1 MEYDEQMIN
10 SIKERMVKAGKTV
23 AVAESVTAGHLQ
35 AALSAAVE
43 ASTFFQGGIT
53 AYNLGQKC
61 RHLGVEPIAADECD
75 CVSEEV
81 ARQMA
86 RGVNRLFLS
95 DYGLAITGYATP
107 MPEKGLNDTFAFF
120 AIAKGDEILLSK
132 RITTTEERV
141 EGQMDYC
148 NTVLQS
154 FEKLLMESENMPKA
168 V

>member
-1 MEYDEQMIN
+1 
-10 SIKERMVKAGKTV
+10 
-23 AVAESVTAGHLQ
+23 
-35 AALSAAVE
+35 
-43 ASTFFQGGIT
+43 
-53 AYNLGQKC
+53 
-61 RHLGVEPIAADECD
+61 
-75 CVSEEV
+75 
-81 ARQMA
+81 
-86 RGVNRLFLS
+86 
-95 DYGLAITGYATP
+95 

-120 AIAKGDEILLSK
+120 AIAKGDEVLLSK